1 MRHLVFASFFLG
13 GALIAAW
20 RPQALIEVISNAPSH
35 RHFRRQDAPSPN
47 MTRYLTP
54 WRISL
59 LCLITV
65 YTDGAVPNSSAI
77 HVLSFLTSGLFPLDP
92 ADKQWEK
99 HYLPSITELEEVLSG
114 HQSSVP
120 GRTLWDLFLK
130 KIWSLDSLDALEEFF
145 SDVLPSLLSKT
156 REQLMQDR
164 DNGLAPEDEGMR
176 LSRSSP
182 LGAFVR
188 RAYLEY
194 TRLQFHDSVKL
205 WSGFVKYRLPTYHMW
220 ARRNPYHEQAPIDV
234 NLLES
239 NSYLSQVVYGNI
251 EDDEEEEGVVSVKDA
266 ERLVEFQVGELQSRS
281 LLALL
286 FAFAWLTITGLGGRV
301 PDEMRTQLKHIMTSE
316 SSVPVLMYYLE

>member
-1 MRHLVFASFFLG
+1 
-13 GALIAAW
+13 
-20 RPQALIEVISNAPSH
+20 
-35 RHFRRQDAPSPN
+35 

-59 LCLITV
+59 LCLITI
-65 YTDGAVPNSSAI
+65 YTDGVVPNSSAV
-77 HVLSFLTSGLFPLDP
+77 HVLSFLTAGLFPLDP

-99 HYLPSITELEEVLSG
+99 HYLPSIAELEQVLSG
-114 HQSSVP
+114 HESSVP

-156 REQLMQDR
+156 REQLMRDR
-164 DNGLAPEDEGMR
+164 DNGLAPENEGMR

-220 ARRNPYHEQAPIDV
+220 ARRNPSHEQAPIDI

-251 EDDEEEEGVVSVKDA
+251 EDNEEEEGIVSVKDA
-266 ERLVEFQVGELQSRS
+266 ERLVEFQVGELQSKS
-281 LLALL
+281 IW
-286 FAFAWLTITGLGGRV
+286 FWF
-301 PDEMRTQLKHIMTSE
+301 
-316 SSVPVLMYYLE
+316 Y

>member
-1 MRHLVFASFFLG
+1 
-13 GALIAAW
+13 
-20 RPQALIEVISNAPSH
+20 
-35 RHFRRQDAPSPN
+35 

-65 YTDGAVPNSSAI
+65 YTDGVVPNSSAI
-77 HVLSFLTSGLFPLDP
+77 HVLSFLTAGLFPLDP
-92 ADKQWEK
+92 ADKQWVK
-99 HYLPSITELEEVLSG
+99 HYLPSIAELEEVLSG
-114 HQSSVP
+114 HESSVP

-164 DNGLAPEDEGMR
+164 DNGLPPEDEGMR
-176 LSRSSP
+176 LSQSSP
-182 LGAFVR
+182 LGAFIR

-220 ARRNPYHEQAPIDV
+220 ARRNLSREQAPVDV
-234 NLLES
+234 NLLNS

-251 EDDEEEEGVVSVKDA
+251 EDDEEEGIVSVKDA
-266 ERLVEFQVGELQSRS
+266 ERLVEFQVGELQSRPILVS
-281 LLALL
+281 GS
-286 FAFAWLTITGLGGRV
+286 FAFANANYHRTGRQSPG
-301 PDEMRTQLKHIMTSE
+301 
-316 SSVPVLMYYLE
+316 

>member
-1 MRHLVFASFFLG
+1 
-13 GALIAAW
+13 
-20 RPQALIEVISNAPSH
+20 
-35 RHFRRQDAPSPN
+35 

-65 YTDGAVPNSSAI
+65 YTDGVVPNSSAI

-164 DNGLAPEDEGMR
+164 DNGLAPEDEGMQ

-286 FAFAWLTITGLGGRV
+286 FAFAPLTLTGLGGRV

>member
-1 MRHLVFASFFLG
+1 
-13 GALIAAW
+13 
-20 RPQALIEVISNAPSH
+20 
-35 RHFRRQDAPSPN
+35 

-65 YTDGAVPNSSAI
+65 YTDGVVPNSSAI
-77 HVLSFLTSGLFPLDP
+77 YVLSFLTAGLFPLDP

-99 HYLPSITELEEVLSG
+99 HYLPTITELEEVLSG
-114 HQSSVP
+114 HESSVP

-130 KIWSLDSLDALEEFF
+130 KIWSIDSLDALEEFF
-145 SDVLPSLLSKT
+145 SDVLPSLLMKT

-164 DNGLAPEDEGMR
+164 DNGLAPETEGMR

-220 ARRNPYHEQAPIDV
+220 ARRNPSDEQAPVDI
-234 NLLES
+234 NLLLHGLDS
-239 NSYLSQVVYGNI
+239 SSYLSQAVYGNI
-251 EDDEEEEGVVSVKDA
+251 EDELEDEGVVSVKDA
-266 ERLVEFQVGELQSRS
+266 ERLVEFQIGELQSMY
-281 LLALL
+281 LDALKVPLA
-286 FAFAWLTITGLGGRV
+286 
-301 PDEMRTQLKHIMTSE
+301 
-316 SSVPVLMYYLE
+316 